1 MRPAD
6 LPPLTTDEQV
16 HGVRVRGALLARI
29 RSNGGWIAFSDF
41 MKFALYE
48 PGLGYYSAGTRK
60 FGADGDFITAPD
72 LTPLFARCVAHQV
85 ADILRESG
93 GREVVEFGAGTGSLA
108 VGVMRALAERGLA
121 PERYSIVEVSAD
133 LRERQREHVLASL
146 GAQAG
151 RVRWLDELPATPLH
165 GVLLAN
171 EVLDAFPVER
181 FHVTQ
186 GRVERLGVALAGDE
200 LIVVARPAPPELEA
214 AVRALPIM
222 SEEGYESEICPML
235 SGWMGSVAPLIARGV
250 LLVMDYGLP
259 RAHYYHPERRQGSL
273 ICHFR
278 QRAHADPFQRIG
290 LQDIT
295 AWVDFTAVAEAAD
308 SAGLDVLGF
317 TTQAQ
322 FLLAAG
328 LEGELTALA
337 ENAGPERQQILHAA
351 KRLLL
356 PGDMGEAFKVMA
368 LGRGIAEPLAGFALR
383 DLRHTL

>member
-1 MRPAD
+1 
-6 LPPLTTDEQV
+6 
-16 HGVRVRGALLARI
+16 
-29 RSNGGWIAFSDF
+29 

-72 LTPLFARCVAHQV
+72 LTPLYARCVARQV
-85 ADILRESG
+85 ADILRGSG
-93 GREVVEFGAGTGSLA
+93 GREVVEFGAGSGSLA
-108 VGVMRALAERGLA
+108 VGVLQALGERGEA

-133 LRERQREHVLASL
+133 LRERQREHVRAALGALAS
-146 GAQAG
+146 
-151 RVRWLDELPATPLH
+151 RVHWLDGLPQTAVH
-165 GVLLAN
+165 GVFIAN

-181 FHVTQ
+181 FRVTQ
-186 GRVERLGVALAGDE
+186 SRVERLGVALAGDE
-200 LIVVARPAPPELEA
+200 LVVAPRPAPPTLEA

-222 SEEGYESEICPML
+222 REEGYESEICPML
-235 SGWMGSVAPLIARGV
+235 PGWMASVAAVIARGV

-259 RAHYYHPERRQGSL
+259 RAHYYHRERRQGSL
-273 ICHFR
+273 MCHYR
-278 QRAHADPFQRIG
+278 QRVHADPMQRIG

-308 SAGLDVLGF
+308 AAGLDVLGF

-328 LEGELTALA
+328 LEGELKVLV
-337 ENAGPERQQILHAA
+337 ENAGPGQQQLRQAA

-368 LGRGIAEPLAGFALR
+368 LGRGAAEPLAGFALR

>member
-6 LPPLTTDEQV
+6 LPPLTTDEQA
-16 HGVRVRGALLARI
+16 HGERIRAALLERI
-29 RSNGGWIAFSDF
+29 RSSGGWIAFSHF

-72 LTPLFARCVAHQV
+72 LTPLFARCVAHQT

-108 VGVMRALAERGLA
+108 VGVMRALGERGLA
-121 PERYSIVEVSAD
+121 PERYSIIEVSAD
-133 LRERQREHVLASL
+133 LRERQREHVFASL

-151 RVRWLDELPATPLH
+151 RVRWLDELPTTALH

-181 FHVTQ
+181 FRITQ

-200 LIVVARPAPPELEA
+200 LLVAARSAPPALEA

-235 SGWMGSVAPLIARGV
+235 SGWMASIAPLIARGV

-273 ICHFR
+273 TCHYR
-278 QRAHADPFQRIG
+278 QRAHADPLQRIG

-308 SAGLDVLGF
+308 SSGLDVLGF

-328 LEGELTALA
+328 LEGELKTLV
-337 ENAGPERQQILHAA
+337 ENAGPERQQILQAA